1 MPFADERITIKKE
14 KISSYLVYNFVS
26 LGKITGK
33 AESFSWRQVGCK
45 LAVKYLENLAFE
57 KICDYFKI
65 NCSYFKIG

>member
-45 LAVKYLENLAFE
+45 LAVKYLE
-57 KICDYFKI
+57 I
-65 NCSYFKIG
+65 